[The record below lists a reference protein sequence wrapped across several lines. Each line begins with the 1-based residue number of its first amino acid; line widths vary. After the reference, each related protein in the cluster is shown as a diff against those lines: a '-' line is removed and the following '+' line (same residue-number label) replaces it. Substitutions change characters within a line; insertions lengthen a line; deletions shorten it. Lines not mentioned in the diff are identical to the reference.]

1 MPEIYVVGQQAS
13 TQARASAGLG
23 KKLAHGV
30 ILHNIRGCR
39 TGTSSQGSEYVLGYG
54 QRNDSIELECSSC
67 GARFRIRAQHER
79 VEAQQIPCMKCQAPI
94 DVPAFDGDG
103 WRAVSHNAI
112 FERFPERRA
121 LPARSREPQRPAE
134 SPEQPSRQLARRHA
148 SRRRATSFQF
158 TNPVSEPDE
167 ARPSPRREVQAR
179 RLGRAAAGQRNTN
192 VDDAVK
198 ELLQAARDLRAAK
211 EPVEPDVPPPTS
223 APIEMDSRAAL
234 RERLRRAKQSAG
246 SEVPDP
252 DSSSIDVA
260 FEPTP
265 RAAAPE
271 NSAMFAVGSPTDDV
285 AEFSGAA
292 SASTPVTLEGSFEL
306 FNEPEPDAPVAFLL
320 EVGTQRI
327 GPLQANGVTALV
339 ISGLSGEAR
348 ISQVGRGDWSRLRE
362 HPDFSAFYELA
373 DDIDG
378 ERDALTSEPPSLL
391 DDGIGGLDALF
402 ASEGGADDVV
412 GFDVFEDEELTLD
425 IERET
430 VDIERDEFAA
440 ALARDAGGIESA
452 EKQPRGERKAAAPAL
467 GIIKPVKRLV
477 RRADLPQAS
486 APEPVIERAPVV
498 EHEPEGELQTLPLG
512 LLDQPEGEPVQ
523 EIHPGVDDA
532 ELETLLLPGLQARLA
547 EDASETPGAPDESES
562 EIEDGLG
569 EESSVSG
576 ASQTRDVPASMS
588 PTEPIIPTPI
598 AAREPVKAA
607 PRAPEAP
614 VIPEVVVPRAPTPDA
629 RDTLTEPDYPPGPAP
644 APRRLS
650 WGAAILAFVVV
661 LGVGGLIGG
670 IVSGGFGVS
679 AGDDAEAVSRAVT
692 YDVPVEVARGQALN
706 GARTIVH
713 LATGQDFSSPTR
725 RFEVARE
732 LEEESEF
739 ERSRTILAPLWASN
753 AADIELAETYARVLV
768 ALEQYSLAR
777 AVAVQGLTRAPDSE
791 RLAKIFNEAVGGDPA
806 LHPETITLVAD
817 EHVDQLRALGG
828 GKSISLK
835 LKKKGKTTHAFKPSQ
850 FEWEEGW
857 RAEVAAYLMCEA
869 LPCDF
874 AVPKSSPAR
883 ISKDDFEELYARH
896 VSAKQASYKSRF
908 TDLRWVTEEGPD
920 GVERE
925 YLYGVMKEWVPG
937 FTNWPIE
944 YTDVWTPWLD
954 ASQGGE
960 VLDQE
965 LSAALSKLKFRLGGQ
980 FYRGAMSKRDGAT
993 TRDVAR
999 GLSNVLVFDFL
1010 TNNWDRF
1017 SSVEAYYGVNNQF
1030 DHGRFLSLDNGAAFH
1045 VLAMKRVR
1053 QRFELT
1059 SRFSRSMIVAAR
1071 VMDRDVFNDVL
1082 FPDPSREARTRLS
1095 VFWGQRDALI
1105 ERVDALVEVHG
1116 EDAVLAFE

>member
-1 MPEIYVVGQQAS
+1 
-13 TQARASAGLG
+13 
-23 KKLAHGV
+23 
-30 ILHNIRGCR
+30 
-39 TGTSSQGSEYVLGYG
+39 
-54 QRNDSIELECSSC
+54 
-67 GARFRIRAQHER
+67 
-79 VEAQQIPCMKCQAPI
+79 MKCQAPI

-103 WRAVSHNAI
+103 WRAVSHHTI
-112 FERFPERRA
+112 FERYPERRA
-121 LPARSREPQRPAE
+121 LPPRQPKRDEHPVALPERS
-134 SPEQPSRQLARRHA
+134 QPLARRHA
-148 SRRRATSFQF
+148 SRRRSTSFQF

-167 ARPSPRREVQAR
+167 AQPPARREVQAR

-198 ELLQAARDLRAAK
+198 ELLQAARDLRAAR
-211 EPVEPDVPPPTS
+211 EPAEPDVPSP
-223 APIEMDSRAAL
+223 APAPADPRAAL
-234 RERLRRAKQSAG
+234 RERLRRAKQHAEG
-246 SEVPDP
+246 EVLSPDQ
-252 DSSSIDVA
+252 SSIDVA
-260 FEPTP
+260 FEPTA
-265 RAAAPE
+265 RAAAAPE
-271 NSAMFAVGSPTDDV
+271 RSATPSVGARTADM
-285 AEFSGAA
+285 AERSGAA
-292 SASTPVTLEGSFEL
+292 SDSAPLDESFEL
-306 FNEPEPDAPVAFLL
+306 FNEPEPPAPDDAPVEFLL

-339 ISGLSGEAR
+339 ISGLSGEAK
-348 ISQVGRGDWSRLRE
+348 ISRAGSDAWSRLRE
-362 HPDFSAFYELA
+362 HPDFSAFYDLA

-378 ERDALTSEPPSLL
+378 ERDASSMTEPPGLF
-391 DDGIGGLDALF
+391 DDEVGELEALF
-402 ASEGGADDVV
+402 ATAGGADDVG
-412 GFDVFEDEELTLD
+412 GFDVFDDEDEELTLD

-430 VDIERDEFAA
+430 MDIERDAFAA
-440 ALARDAGGIESA
+440 ALARDAGVIEPEPEVKE
-452 EKQPRGERKAAAPAL
+452 EKEEGTQEPKAAAPAL

-477 RRADLPQAS
+477 RRADLPQARE
-486 APEPVIERAPVV
+486 PEPVIERAPSEEVPSL
-498 EHEPEGELQTLPLG
+498 EPDPEPRPEPEVESEFRTLPLG
-512 LLDQPEGEPVQ
+512 LISQARDEPAEEVF
-523 EIHPGVDDA
+523 PDVDDA

-547 EDASETPGAPDESES
+547 EDASDAGDEPE
-562 EIEDGLG
+562 EMIELSDAVEGGLG
-569 EESSVSG
+569 AESSVSG
-576 ASQTRDVPASMS
+576 ASQTRDVPASMI
-588 PTEPIIPTPI
+588 PTEPIIPQPI
-598 AAREPVKAA
+598 ASREPAEAA
-607 PRAPEAP
+607 PSAPMNP
-614 VIPEVVVPRAPTPDA
+614 VVPEVVVSHKPAPVE
-629 RDTLTEPDYPPGPAP
+629 RETLTEPDYPPGPTP
-644 APRRLS
+644 APRRPS
-650 WGAAILAFVVV
+650 WGVAILAFVVV

-670 IVSGGFGVS
+670 VVSGGLSGG
-679 AGDDAEAVSRAVT
+679 GDDPEAVSRAVT
-692 YDVPVEVARGQALN
+692 YDVPVEVARGQALS

-713 LATGQDFSSPTR
+713 LAAGQDFSSTTR

-732 LEEESEF
+732 LERESEF
-739 ERSRTILAPLWASN
+739 ERSRTILEPLWASN
-753 AADIELAETYARVLV
+753 AADIELAETYARVLI

-791 RLAKIFNEAVGGDPA
+791 NLAKLFNEAVEEDPA

-817 EHVDQLRALGG
+817 EQVDQLRALGG

-835 LKKKGKTTHAFKPSQ
+835 IKKGGKTTHAFKPSQ

-874 AVPKSSPAR
+874 AVPKSLPAR

-896 VSAKQASYKSRF
+896 VSAKQTGYKSRF

-954 ASQGGE
+954 ASKGGD
-960 VLDQE
+960 VLDQD
-965 LSAALSKLKFRLGGQ
+965 LSAALSKLRFRLDGQ
-980 FYRGAMSKRDGAT
+980 FYRGAMNKRDGAT

-1059 SRFSRSMIVAAR
+1059 SRFSRSMIAAAR
-1071 VMDRDVFNDVL
+1071 VMDSDVFSDVF